1 MGEKDDIL
9 EAEKFNDVMM
19 DLVRFALVSRSHS
32 TVPAGFD
39 AVAEINDCIQRTK
52 SGLVLGELSN
62 SILPSSSYFLLIS
75 IIFFEGFHYKG
86 IPISVDI
93 VNMIPLG
100 RSKMKESVRIFPGFD
115 KKKLDFLVRKKLF
128 SNRDGV
134 IAKNGNWR
142 LSFSNSEARLL
153 RKLDMEEDDFVYR
166 TIKYF
171 ANISGLP
178 ICSYAIK
185 VRVVT
190 LL

>member
-1 MGEKDDIL
+1 
-9 EAEKFNDVMM
+9 
-19 DLVRFALVSRSHS
+19 
-32 TVPAGFD
+32 
-39 AVAEINDCIQRTK
+39 
-52 SGLVLGELSN
+52 
-62 SILPSSSYFLLIS
+62 
-75 IIFFEGFHYKG
+75 
-86 IPISVDI
+86 
-93 VNMIPLG
+93 MIPLG
-100 RSKMKESVRIFPGFD
+100 RSKIKESVRIFPGFD
-115 KKKLDFLVRKKLF
+115 KKKLDFLVRKNLL

-185 VRVVT
+185 VW
-190 LL
+190 LCSCWN

>member
-1 MGEKDDIL
+1 
-9 EAEKFNDVMM
+9 
-19 DLVRFALVSRSHS
+19 
-32 TVPAGFD
+32 
-39 AVAEINDCIQRTK
+39 
-52 SGLVLGELSN
+52 
-62 SILPSSSYFLLIS
+62 
-75 IIFFEGFHYKG
+75 
-86 IPISVDI
+86 
-93 VNMIPLG
+93 
-100 RSKMKESVRIFPGFD
+100 MKESVRIFPGFD
-115 KKKLDFLVRKKLF
+115 KKKLDFLVRKKLL

-185 VRVVT
+185 VRLVT
-190 LL
+190 ALTGTDGISDINYQIKPCRNPPWPT

>member
-1 MGEKDDIL
+1 MSNP
-9 EAEKFNDVMM
+9 KF
-19 DLVRFALVSRSHS
+19 LIH
-32 TVPAGFD
+32 
-39 AVAEINDCIQRTK
+39 
-52 SGLVLGELSN
+52 
-62 SILPSSSYFLLIS
+62 FLFIS
-75 IIFFEGFHYKG
+75 VIFFKGFHYRG

-100 RSKMKESVRIFPGFD
+100 RSKMKEAVRILPGFD
-115 KKKLDFLVRKKLF
+115 KKKLDFLVRKKLL

-185 VRVVT
+185 VW
-190 LL
+190 LCSCCN